1 MAAQK
6 VLNQFK
12 MHWVSQNFNCLGV
25 NRASSLL
32 LIVLQKNYSNQL
44 YFHKTKPRVWMHGN
58 TSTWKTMTAILI
70 KISILYIN
78 RHIYISTLSFPCI
91 IDFTIWLRKKVRNK
105 VEMCINWNIPYLR
118 GWVQDHTSQCRT
130 SEKTQKK

>member
-32 LIVLQKNYSNQL
+32 LIVLQTTAKSGINNHMAAEKVYS
-44 YFHKTKPRVWMHGN
+44 
-58 TSTWKTMTAILI
+58 
-70 KISILYIN
+70 
-78 RHIYISTLSFPCI
+78 
-91 IDFTIWLRKKVRNK
+91 
-105 VEMCINWNIPYLR
+105 
-118 GWVQDHTSQCRT
+118 
-130 SEKTQKK
+130 